1 MELQTRG
8 VGRSR
13 EVEGKTTQE
22 VPRGVEERVS
32 IEERDVMTRGRRDEG
47 RSEMITWVPVRD
59 PCEED

>member
-1 MELQTRG
+1 MQTRG

-13 EVEGKTTQE
+13 EVEGKTTRE

-32 IEERDVMTRGRRDEG
+32 IEERDVMTRGRTYEG